1 MALLSASQRATIQW
15 VIDYMETGGAGS
27 YIDQKVSD
35 ELARVFRNICGF
47 TCGCPGSFQEGLAE
61 CAGCTLLKVLLCVGE
76 GVLSAGQLA
85 IIQWVHDYL
94 ENTNGPAGHFDQKAS
109 DELARVFRDTCG
121 FVCGCPG
128 TFQTGLR
135 DSPVTTLLSAILCVD
150 EGSDP
155 ALLGID
161 AAAAGES
168 GLLLLAACSFGIL
181 AGTTVTNTGPTVID
195 GDLGLSPGTSVTG
208 FPPGVVLG
216 ETHIADTEA
225 ANAQLALT
233 EAYLDLEG
241 RGGSTP
247 VAGDL
252 GGQTLTS
259 GVYKSTSSLAV
270 TTDNLTLDAQGNAD
284 AVFIFQIAS
293 TLLISAARQIVLAG
307 GAQAKNVLWQVGSS
321 ATLETTS
328 VFKGSI
334 LALTSISVATG
345 ASVEGRLLARNGAV
359 TLDSNSVIVPP
370 CS

>member
-1 MALLSASQRATIQW
+1 MAVLSESQRATVEW
-15 VIDYMETGGAGS
+15 VINYMEVGGAGS
-27 YIDQKVSD
+27 HIDQKVSD

-47 TCGCPGSFQEGLAE
+47 TCGCPGTFQDELRD
-61 CAGCTLLKVLLCVGE
+61 CSGCTLLKVLLCVGE
-76 GVLSAGQLA
+76 GILSAEQRA

-94 ENTNGPAGHFDQKAS
+94 ENTNGPSGHFDQKAS
-109 DELARVFRDTCG
+109 DELARVFRNSCG

-135 DSPVTTLLSAILCVD
+135 DSPVTTLLRAILCVD
-150 EGSDP
+150 EGADP

-161 AAAAGES
+161 ADAGES
-168 GLLLLAACSFGIL
+168 GLLLLVACGFGIL
-181 AGTTVTNTGPTVID
+181 AATTITNTGPTVID

-208 FPPGVVLG
+208 FPPGTVLG
-216 ETHIADTEA
+216 ETHVADTEA

-252 GGQTLTS
+252 GGQTLTP

-270 TTDNLTLDAQGNAD
+270 TTDSLTLDAQGNVD

-293 TLLISAARQIVLAG
+293 TLLISAAQQIILTG

-345 ASVEGRLLARNGAV
+345 ASVEGRLLARNGAI

-370 CS
+370 CD